1 MQNVIL
7 QIDPLLKIKMLDYY
21 ILCQTCWRKCV
32 LGVQLHDIVIASN
45 KRNVFRFRDFCRHLH
60 KFQAINRSWLCTI
73 CSSIQYSRKRDLKL
87 LRQWKY
93 EDILQWIKPFNTKYV
108 ANGDKKLYKKV
119 ICEMTCAAHLSLN
132 R

>member
-1 MQNVIL
+1 MFSLRLNVLFDFMFYFYFCTKTSDIILTLIKRYFSKHHEVVADYSMQNVIL

-21 ILCQTCWRKCV
+21 ILCQTCWRKCG

-73 CSSIQYSRKRDLKL
+73 WCSIQYSE
-87 LRQWKY
+87 KY
-93 EDILQWIKPFNTKYV
+93 DIY
-108 ANGDKKLYKKV
+108 
-119 ICEMTCAAHLSLN
+119 
-132 R
+132 